1 VAWAR
6 PILIG
11 TPFLGKSISILKDTC
26 QRADSHSVH
35 WTLSQLSPYAS
46 SLSFWRKLSVFNSLI
61 RISIALQCGIR
72 IAPSGLRKENLLEG
86 NHMRRLLPCLSTIIL
101 VVLPLITDVASASD
115 QTKDDD
121 RLRNCGTVLKEILDV
136 PDNIP
141 QDLLDKADCVVVFPS
156 VLKAAFIVGGS
167 YGRGAMSC
175 RRGEDFRGPWGAP
188 TMMALEG
195 GSFGFQ
201 IGGQATDF
209 VLLVMNESGARGI
222 LASKVKLGG
231 DASVA
236 AGPVGRDASADTDAT
251 LRSEILSYS
260 RARGLFAGV
269 SLEGSTIR
277 PDNGDNRRVYGR
289 KIPAREIVLSGTV
302 AVPPAAEQMT
312 STLDARTPKHRP

>member
-1 VAWAR
+1 M
-6 PILIG
+6 
-11 TPFLGKSISILKDTC
+11 
-26 QRADSHSVH
+26 
-35 WTLSQLSPYAS
+35 
-46 SLSFWRKLSVFNSLI
+46 RKLW
-61 RISIALQCGIR
+61 
-72 IAPSGLRKENLLEG
+72 
-86 NHMRRLLPCLSTIIL
+86 PCLSGILL
-101 VVLPLITDVASASD
+101 VVLPLFAEVANASE

-121 RLRNCGTVLKEILDV
+121 RLTNCGMVLKEILDV
-136 PDNIP
+136 PDSIP

-175 RRGEDFRGPWGAP
+175 RQGDDFKGSWGAP

-222 LASKVKLGG
+222 LTSKVKLGG

-236 AGPVGRDASADTDAT
+236 GGPVGRDASASTDAT

-269 SLEGSTIR
+269 SLEGSIIR
-277 PDNGDNRRVYGR
+277 PDNNDNRRIYGK
-289 KIPAREIVLSGTV
+289 KIPAREIVLSGTI
-302 AVPPAAEQMT
+302 AVPPAAEQFI
-312 STLDARTPKHRP
+312 SILDAKTPKHGK

>member
-1 VAWAR
+1 M
-6 PILIG
+6 
-11 TPFLGKSISILKDTC
+11 
-26 QRADSHSVH
+26 
-35 WTLSQLSPYAS
+35 
-46 SLSFWRKLSVFNSLI
+46 RKMVS
-61 RISIALQCGIR
+61 
-72 IAPSGLRKENLLEG
+72 
-86 NHMRRLLPCLSTIIL
+86 CLSSIIL
-101 VVLPLITDVASASD
+101 GVLPLLAGVANASD
-115 QTKDDD
+115 QIKDDE
-121 RLRNCGTVLKEILDV
+121 RLRNSGTVLKEILEV

-175 RRGEDFRGPWGAP
+175 RKGENFRGPWGAP

-201 IGGQATDF
+201 IGGEATDF
-209 VLLVMNESGARGI
+209 VLLVMNERGASGI
-222 LASKVKLGG
+222 LASKVKLGA

-251 LRSEILSYS
+251 LRAEILSYS

-277 PDNGDNRRVYGR
+277 PDNGDNRRVYG
-289 KIPAREIVLSGTV
+289 KEIPARDIVLAG
-302 AVPPAAEQMT
+302 AVPAPPAAEELI
-312 STLDARTPKHRP
+312 STLDAKTPKHRP

>member
-1 VAWAR
+1 M
-6 PILIG
+6 
-11 TPFLGKSISILKDTC
+11 
-26 QRADSHSVH
+26 
-35 WTLSQLSPYAS
+35 
-46 SLSFWRKLSVFNSLI
+46 RKMVS
-61 RISIALQCGIR
+61 
-72 IAPSGLRKENLLEG
+72 
-86 NHMRRLLPCLSTIIL
+86 CLSSIIL
-101 VVLPLITDVASASD
+101 GVLPLLAGVANASD
-115 QTKDDD
+115 QIKDDE
-121 RLRNCGTVLKEILDV
+121 RLRNSGTVLKEILEV

-175 RRGEDFRGPWGAP
+175 RKGENFKGSWGAP

-201 IGGQATDF
+201 IGGEATDF
-209 VLLVMNESGARGI
+209 VLLVMNERGASGI

-251 LRSEILSYS
+251 LRAGILSYS

-289 KIPAREIVLSGTV
+289 EIPARDIVLAGVV
-302 AVPPAAEQMT
+302 AAPPAAEQLI
-312 STLDARTPKHRP
+312 STLDAKTPKHRP